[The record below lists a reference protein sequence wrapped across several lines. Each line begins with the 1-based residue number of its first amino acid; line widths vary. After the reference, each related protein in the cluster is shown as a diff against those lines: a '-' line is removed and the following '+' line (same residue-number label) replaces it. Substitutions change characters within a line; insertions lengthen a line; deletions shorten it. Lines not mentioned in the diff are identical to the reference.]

1 MRTIVIDPQKEA
13 AMLSHMNRVRPY
25 LDEAL
30 SGITWSDLKGH
41 LREVRAERRFKRG
54 CQ

>member
-1 MRTIVIDPQKEA
+1 MGTIVVDPNKEA
-13 AMLSHMNRVRPY
+13 AMLSKMNRVRPY
-25 LDEAL
+25 LDEVL
-30 SGITWSDLKGH
+30 GGIVWSDLKDH